1 MTPTVEERDAGTVVV
16 HGSLGGLA
24 AGLVLGTTAIVST
37 MALGGAASVPFRFVA
52 AFAVGPQ
59 AFAADF
65 PVAAALLLGGTIHLT
80 LSAVVGVLFVGALAL
95 TFQLSARWWLLMLY
109 GSAFAFAVWEVNFL
123 AAVPALFPDLVG
135 RLDLATQLWNGIV
148 SYVLVYGPT
157 LGVYVALVRPGVVGE
172 WRALHAPA
180 GTFTAPDRARREG

>member
-1 MTPTVEERDAGTVVV
+1 MAPTVEERDAGTVIV

-24 AGLVLGTTAIVST
+24 AGLVLGATAIVST
-37 MALGGAASVPFRFVA
+37 MALGGGVSVPFRFVA
-52 AFAVGPQ
+52 AFAVGPE

-65 PVAAALLLGGTIHLT
+65 PVAAALLLGATIHFA
-80 LSAVVGVLFVGALAL
+80 LSAAVGVLFVGALAL
-95 TFQLSARWWLLMLY
+95 TFQLSARWWLLIAY
-109 GSAFAFAVWEVNFL
+109 GSAFAFAVWEINFL
-123 AAVPALFPDLVG
+123 AAVPALFPELVG

-148 SYVLVYGPT
+148 SYVGVYGPA

-180 GTFTAPDRARREG
+180 GTYTPPASNRRV